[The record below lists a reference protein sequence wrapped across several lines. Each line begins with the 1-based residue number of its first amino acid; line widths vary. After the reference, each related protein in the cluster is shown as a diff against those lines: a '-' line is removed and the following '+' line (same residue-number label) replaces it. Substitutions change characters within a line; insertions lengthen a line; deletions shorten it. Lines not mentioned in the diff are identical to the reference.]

1 MVESGVFHCRYIIKH
16 DINSL
21 RWYFFRAVHSVC
33 LWDDKGPTKVYQALQ
48 DDILNFISN
57 AQTVSISVKTNAVL
71 EISNCPL
78 AQHKLN
84 LLGAS

>member
-1 MVESGVFHCRYIIKH
+1 M
-16 DINSL
+16 
-21 RWYFFRAVHSVC
+21 C

-57 AQTVSISVKTNAVL
+57 AQTVSIFVQINAVL
-71 EISNCPL
+71 EISDCPL
-78 AQHKLN
+78 ARHGLPIN